1 MVGAGRNGDGGIDA
15 TNLLKPYLESDEVRF
30 IGATTYDEY
39 NRNLS
44 RSKGLLRRFQ
54 QIDVPEPSVEESIR
68 ILEGLKKKYE
78 QYHGIRYDKEAIAFA
93 VKAVPGS

>member
-1 MVGAGRNGDGGIDA
+1 MEGIRREGNAIVYIDEIHNLVGAGRNGDGGIDA

-54 QIDVPEPSVEESIR
+54 QIDVPEPSVE
-68 ILEGLKKKYE
+68 
-78 QYHGIRYDKEAIAFA
+78 
-93 VKAVPGS
+93 KAYVSWRD